1 MKKFTALLLCVAML
15 MVGVVVQAESGYEFI
30 KKFLSDSNY
39 LGIGS
44 TVALDGTNEPKSF
57 ILAFDMPT
65 TGIYLMGDNQ
75 QGEYEGTGWADIDAS
90 QLLMW
95 LTIFCKGEMWTE
107 IDEYVDEGYSYE
119 IWIRPLNDKDKI
131 VIDSTEKAEQL
142 SDMTIGYVM
151 GVEEEEGKLSSMT
164 IGEWRKMMEGK

>member
-1 MKKFTALLLCVAML
+1 MKKLTALLLCVAML
-15 MVGVVVQAESGYEFI
+15 MVGVVAQAESGYEFI

-95 LTIFCKGEMWTE
+95 LTLFCKGEMWTE
-107 IDEYVDEGYSYE
+107 IDEYNMSMSG
-119 IWIRPLNDKDKI
+119 ILMKFGLRPSMIK
-131 VIDSTEKAEQL
+131 T
-142 SDMTIGYVM
+142 
-151 GVEEEEGKLSSMT
+151 KLSLIVLKKQNSFP
-164 IGEWRKMMEGK
+164 I